1 MKTIFNNILEN
12 AGLAANIGSAYTTY
26 VGKAR
31 EGAPVDNI
39 KQAIQMV
46 KDNNNISE
54 EKIEN
59 DIMNAQAV
67 AIVVDKKNKK
77 TCGIGLVK
85 RPVLEDKIKI
95 FKNANNEEL
104 ATEYIFELDNIF
116 VRKEHRGKGVGMYI
130 LQRLLGLRTGR
141 GTTIYC
147 QTNSEEISRVLKV
160 NFGFDNLKD
169 NDEKPYLL
177 GLM

>member
-1 MKTIFNNILEN
+1 M
-12 AGLAANIGSAYTTY
+12 
-26 VGKAR
+26 
-31 EGAPVDNI
+31 
-39 KQAIQMV
+39 
-46 KDNNNISE
+46 
-54 EKIEN
+54 
-59 DIMNAQAV
+59 
-67 AIVVDKKNKK
+67 
-77 TCGIGLVK
+77 
-85 RPVLEDKIKI
+85 
-95 FKNANNEEL
+95 

-147 QTNSEEISRVLKV
+147 QTNSEEISRILKV